1 MEVTAYHDHLPHAAP
16 DAIVEMTPFLSHG
29 SWTEAVVG
37 EREALFDWLTVNSA
51 LRLPFLSALEET
63 TSVSTATVGAL
74 DLGGAS
80 TQIAFPAAAGAAA
93 EVSTEGEA
101 ARTAGA
107 RPDLVATSHLGYGV
121 LEAFQNATLIC
132 AHAALPGGD
141 ANGGR
146 AACPCLNPGQE
157 FSTRDGSVVVGTG
170 GFEQCR
176 TQVARSFVATAAAS
190 PEAAASW
197 KKRVPGPETVFFAL
211 DFYATVVMMMG
222 LSTGTGVATSK
233 FAAELLA
240 GGEALCSRPWAEHE
254 ELLKGQH
261 QLSSTKVSRA
271 CFGAVYIVELLR
283 AYGIMDV
290 DQPDHRP
297 DGRMPRVLFADT
309 LAEFEGSWALGSLV
323 DRLAANGPGS
333 IAAEVCGAISRDGE
347 ALPQGCE

>member
-1 MEVTAYHDHLPHAAP
+1 
-16 DAIVEMTPFLSHG
+16 MTPFLSHG

-37 EREALFDWLTVNSA
+37 EREALFDWLSVNSA
-51 LRLPFLSALEET
+51 LRLPFLPELEGT
-63 TSVSTATVGAL
+63 TSASSATVGAL

-80 TQIAFPAAAGAAA
+80 TQIAFMAAAGAAA
-93 EVSTEGEA
+93 VSPEGEA
-101 ARTAGA
+101 ARTAGT

-121 LEAFQNATLIC
+121 LEAFQNATLMC
-132 AHAALPGGD
+132 AHAAFPGSD
-141 ANGGR
+141 ADGSR

-190 PEAAASW
+190 QEAAASW
-197 KKRVPGPETVFFAL
+197 KKRAPGPEAVFFAL

-233 FAAELLA
+233 FAGEEFDAPTHAELLA

-254 ELLKGQH
+254 KLLNGVH
-261 QLSSTKVSRA
+261 RLSSTKVSRA
-271 CFGAVYIVELLR
+271 CFGAVYVVELLR

-290 DQPDHRP
+290 DQPDHRS
-297 DGRMPRVLFADT
+297 DGRQPRVLFADE
-309 LAEFEGSWALGSLV
+309 LADFEGSWALGSLV

-333 IAAEVCGAISRDGE
+333 VTAEVCVAMSRKGG
-347 ALPQGCE
+347 ALPEECE